1 MGATIVDFLVKQNL
15 VKKYEM
21 VSDKTKIHGYLEK
34 NALDKIPDCFKVY
47 GSEYEKLK
55 LENGFDRQIHSD
67 LPFVEAQIRYAI
79 KYEMAR
85 NLDDIMARRIRILF
99 LDAKAAIESVNF
111 VAEIL
116 QQELLI
122 SDTEKYKQIK
132 DFVEIADNY
141 LII

>member
-1 MGATIVDFLVKQNL
+1 
-15 VKKYEM
+15 
-21 VSDKTKIHGYLEK
+21 
-34 NALDKIPDCFKVY
+34 
-47 GSEYEKLK
+47 
-55 LENGFDRQIHSD
+55 
-67 LPFVEAQIRYAI
+67 
-79 KYEMAR
+79 MAR